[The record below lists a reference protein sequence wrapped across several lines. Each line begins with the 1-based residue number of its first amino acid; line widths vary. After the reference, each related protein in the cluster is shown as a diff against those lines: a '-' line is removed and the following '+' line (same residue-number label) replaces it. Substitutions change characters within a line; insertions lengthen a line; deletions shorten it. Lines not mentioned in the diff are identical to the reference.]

1 MAILRAT
8 GLLVLAASLC
18 LTCAGAQASDPI
30 GETVALTPAAR
41 GSSSGQLST
50 GSGIYQGETITTGP
64 SGTAELQFLD
74 STHLALGPSSAVAL
88 DEFVYSGN
96 GQANAVA
103 VGLTKG
109 LFRFATGSSAKKS
122 YRVET
127 PLAAIGVRGT
137 GLLIDSRTGSTTVTL
152 EHGEAIVCL
161 RRDARGCITLA
172 TPGDTVVVSS
182 DGAIGRTT
190 QVLVNNFFCSRSTQG
205 STLCTPYGTGGTDNP
220 NPSESGGGTPSR
232 SAPGSGTKGRSGG
245 DGPSR
250 Q

>member
-1 MAILRAT
+1 MRDRHAPFRPNGAHAIDA
-8 GLLVLAASLC
+8 
-18 LTCAGAQASDPI
+18 I
-30 GETVALTPAAR
+30 GQTVGLTPAA
-41 GSSSGQLST
+41 SGTASGRLST
-50 GSGIYQGETITTGP
+50 GSDVYQGETITTGP
-64 SGTAELQFLD
+64 SGVAELQFLD

-127 PLAAIGVRGT
+127 PLASIGVRGT
-137 GLLIDSRTGSTTVTL
+137 GLLIDSRPTYTAVTL

-161 RRDARGCITLA
+161 RENRKSCRTLKI
-172 TPGDTVVVSS
+172 PGDTVIVSN
-182 DGAIGRTT
+182 DGRIGPSGQ
-190 QVLVNNFFCSRSTQG
+190 QVANNFFCSRSTQG
-205 STLCTPYGTGGTDNP
+205 SRLCTPYGRDKADNP
-220 NPSESGGGTPSR
+220 NPADSGGGGSPGGSAGGGSKPSR
-232 SAPGSGTKGRSGG
+232 GNDSP
-245 DGPSR
+245 R